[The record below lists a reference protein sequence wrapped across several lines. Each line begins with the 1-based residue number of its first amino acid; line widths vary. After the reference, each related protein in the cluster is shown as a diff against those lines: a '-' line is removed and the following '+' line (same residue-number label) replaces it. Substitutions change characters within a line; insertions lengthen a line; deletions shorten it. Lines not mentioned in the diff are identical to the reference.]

1 VRQSRV
7 VLRLERRERGGLS
20 ALFSHTERPPPE
32 ASLKAGSNAIEAVL
46 PCATRTFYACV
57 GRYNSGLGHT
67 VPERRPNEADRI
79 PNADRYVF
87 SDQVGYLLRRAYQ
100 RHLAI
105 FQANA
110 GDPQLTAVQFS
121 TLCALKDSGPQS
133 QSELVKATSV
143 DQGTIRGIIDRLK
156 NRGLIAFSKDGSD
169 ARKVIVS
176 ITAAGL
182 RLLESMVPHAR
193 DVTELT
199 LKPLNPA
206 ERMALLHTLRLLG
219 DDTGTND

>member
-1 VRQSRV
+1 MPD
-7 VLRLERRERGGLS
+7 
-20 ALFSHTERPPPE
+20 H
-32 ASLKAGSNAIEAVL
+32 
-46 PCATRTFYACV
+46 
-57 GRYNSGLGHT
+57 
-67 VPERRPNEADRI
+67 RPNETDRI
-79 PNADRYVF
+79 ENADRYVF
-87 SDQVGYLLRRAYQ
+87 TDQVGYLLRRAYQ

-121 TLCALKDSGPQS
+121 TLCALKDGGPQS
-133 QSELVKATSV
+133 QGELVKATSV

-156 NRGLIAFSKDGSD
+156 NRDLIAFSKDGAD

-176 ITAAGL
+176 ITTAGL
-182 RLLESMVPHAR
+182 QLLEAVVPHAR

-199 LKPLNPA
+199 LMPLNPA

-219 DDTGTND
+219 EDTDPTD

>member
-1 VRQSRV
+1 MQ
-7 VLRLERRERGGLS
+7 
-20 ALFSHTERPPPE
+20 
-32 ASLKAGSNAIEAVL
+32 AVL
-46 PCATRTFYACV
+46 PCATTTLYACA
-57 GRYNSGLGHT
+57 GRHDFGLGHA
-67 VPERRPNEADRI
+67 VPARRPNNADRI
-79 PNADRYVF
+79 EDADRYVF

-110 GDPQLTAVQFS
+110 GDAQLTAVQFS

-156 NRGLIAFSKDGSD
+156 ARRLIAFSKDKSD

-176 ITAAGL
+176 ITDAGL
-182 RLLESMVPHAR
+182 ELLERVVPDAR
-193 DVTELT
+193 KITELT
-199 LKPLNPA
+199 MKRLNPA

-219 DDTGTND
+219 EDTDANE